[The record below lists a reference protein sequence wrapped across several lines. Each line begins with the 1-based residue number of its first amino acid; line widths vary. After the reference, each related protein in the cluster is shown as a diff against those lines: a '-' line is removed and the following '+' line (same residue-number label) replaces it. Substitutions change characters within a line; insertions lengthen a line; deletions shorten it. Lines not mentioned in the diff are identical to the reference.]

1 MSSETTTGSFVPTQA
16 EGFKMPAHFF
26 DAMKSRGLV
35 AQVSH
40 EEELIEMLSKHST
53 ASSSQ
58 RDQND
63 PCAHPQSEQ
72 LSPEHRSSTRPQP
85 LSVYAG
91 FDPTA
96 RSLHVGHLVPLLGLR
111 RAQDAGLRPI
121 VLFGGA
127 TGLVGDPTGR
137 TEMRKLNTAED
148 IAGYVENYTK
158 LTARYFAEDSPQP
171 ALYLNNH
178 DWLGKMSWIT
188 FARDVGVHFTI
199 ARLLAAD
206 VNRTRYESGGLTFLE
221 LGYQLLQA
229 FDFLHLYRQHN
240 CIIQLGGNDQ
250 WSNILAGA
258 DLIRRTEAAKAFAL
272 TFPLLTAADGSKIG
286 KTAGNAVWL
295 DPNLMKPYDFFHYF
309 RNIQDADLGLC
320 LRTFTFFEDTEIEE
334 LCDSKRTAI
343 NAGKE
348 RLAHEVSR
356 IVHGEEEANR
366 ALGAARALFSGKG
379 APDNAPSFQRTN
391 KEWSA
396 GVLSIDILVA
406 SGLCKSKSEARKLIE
421 GGGLNLNGSKV
432 LEINHSVFISDF
444 TGTPPIATLRKG
456 KKEYLVLRIK
466 ED

>member
-1 MSSETTTGSFVPTQA
+1 
-16 EGFKMPAHFF
+16 MPAHFF

-40 EEELIEMLSKHST
+40 EEELIDVLSKNS
-53 ASSSQ
+53 AQPSSP
-58 RDQND
+58 RETDDQ
-63 PCAHPQSEQ
+63 
-72 LSPEHRSSTRPQP
+72 STRQSAEP

-137 TEMRKLNTAED
+137 TEMRKLNTAQD
-148 IAGYVENYTK
+148 IAGYIENYTK
-158 LTARYFAEDSPQP
+158 LTARYFAEDSPRP

-178 DWLGKMSWIT
+178 DWLGGMSWIT
-188 FARDVGVHFTI
+188 FAREVGVHFTI

-206 VNRTRYESGGLTFLE
+206 VNRTRFESGGLTFLE

-229 FDFLHLYRQHN
+229 YDFLQLYRQHN

-258 DLIRRTEAAKAFAL
+258 DLIRRTESGKAFAL
-272 TFPLLTAADGSKIG
+272 TFPLLTASDGSKIG

-295 DPNLMKPYDFFHYF
+295 DPNMMSPYDFFQYF
-309 RNIQDADLGLC
+309 RNVQDADLGLC
-320 LRTFTFFEDTEIEE
+320 LRTFTFFDDAEIEE
-334 LCDSKRTAI
+334 LCDPKRTGI

-348 RLAHEVSR
+348 RLAHEVTR
-356 IVHGEEEANR
+356 IVHGEEEANKAR
-366 ALGAARALFSGKG
+366 GAARALFSGEG
-379 APDNAPSFQRTN
+379 APDNAPSFERTS
-391 KEWSA
+391 EDWSA
-396 GVLSIDILVA
+396 GILCIDVLVS

-421 GGGLNLNGSKV
+421 GGGVSLNGVKV
-432 LEINHSVFISDF
+432 PEINHSLFRSDL
-444 TGTPPIATLRKG
+444 TGSPPIATLRKG
-456 KKEYLVLRIK
+456 KKEYLVLRLK
-466 ED
+466 EE